1 MTLIEFQDCLETFA
15 LDLAESND
23 VGGYASAVIGLIN
36 DFRASAIQKTKE
48 ELITDMLNFVTS
60 ISKRS
65 AK

>member
-1 MTLIEFQDCLETFA
+1 MTLIEFNDCLETFA
-15 LDLAESND
+15 LDLAENND
-23 VGGYASAVIGLIN
+23 VAGYASAVVGLLN
-36 DFRASAIQKTKE
+36 DFRTAAMQKTKE